1 MFYKEL
7 LDILFHQM
15 LITYLDEYSIIVDV
29 KSVND
34 LLFRKIM

>member
-1 MFYKEL
+1 MFYKEI
-7 LDILFHQM
+7 LDSLFHQM